1 MQTTRTNILLALTAA
16 AALLL
21 PLPSHGQL
29 GGLGKAA
36 GITTGTVTA
45 ESLMSDLCGGLD
57 YFAKANTNFAA
68 ALLSKE
74 EVAKINAELAALK
87 PKEDPTAAQAFNKE
101 TCAKIKA
108 AAEAMISSGQ
118 ALSETQKQQVKAGQG
133 EAAKGVAKWGLV
145 GASLA
150 MAAKSGNSDAQLA
163 TAIPAAQQ
171 MIKDLPDIKSM
182 LGTINQLNKIK

>member
-29 GGLGKAA
+29 GGLGKVA
-36 GITTGTVTA
+36 GIATGTVTA
-45 ESLMSDLCGGLD
+45 ESLMADLCGGFD
-57 YFAKANTNFAA
+57 YFAKANVNFAA

-74 EVAKINAELAALK
+74 EVAKINAELVALK

-108 AAEAMISSGQ
+108 AAEGMISKGQ
-118 ALSETQKQQVKAGQG
+118 ALSDTQKQQVKAGQG

-150 MAAKSGNSDAQLA
+150 VAAKSGNSDAQLA

-171 MIKDLPDIKSM
+171 MIQDLPDIKSM
-182 LGTINQLNKIK
+182 LGTINKLNQIK

>member
-1 MQTTRTNILLALTAA
+1 MNILAITAA

-29 GGLGKAA
+29 GGLGKVS
-36 GITTGTVTA
+36 GIATGTVTA
-45 ESLMSDLCGGLD
+45 EGLMSDLLGGVD
-57 YFAKANTNFAA
+57 YFAKANVNFAA

-74 EVAKINAELAALK
+74 EVAKINADLSALK

-108 AAEAMISSGQ
+108 AADTMIGKGQ

-133 EAAKGVAKWGLV
+133 EVAKGVAKWGVV

-150 MAAKSGNSDAQLA
+150 AAAKSRNSDAQLA

-182 LGTINQLNKIK
+182 LGTISQLYKIK